1 MYKKDVI
8 VDISGIKNIKVY
20 NNGYV
25 YYWSKVWWDPATK
38 HSQDDR
44 TIIGKLVSMDDKTKI
59 YPNEN
64 YYNFFPNTKVE
75 TLEEPKKIDTYL
87 HAGAYLCLLE
97 SSKKYGLFE
106 ALIKNFPKNYKK
118 ILALAV
124 SYIDSEDSTSQH
136 YDKWS
141 FSNYSGLTSS
151 MTPSMITELY
161 QSINQDSIDD
171 FLKDYYKAYIMRN
184 QLKGKRCIAFDST
197 NQNTSAEKIS
207 SAEYGHP
214 KIDEGLPVIN
224 TALMVDE
231 ETGIPIFYEHFYG
244 SLLDK
249 TELPKTLERANDLGL
264 SKLFFMFD
272 RGYFAK
278 KSLNTI
284 KDSEFAIM
292 TPENNKEANNIIDK
306 YVRLIEDENYYIK
319 EENVYGLLYDGTYM
333 LDGETK
339 LNAHIYYDPERA
351 SEEKNTIHN
360 KLLQIE
366 EKLRTTKYYSQE
378 LVNRFDKFFNIT
390 KTNKKSKKSS
400 FTFTRNTN
408 EINKEMKR
416 AGMFI
421 ILTNTNL
428 TSKELIIIARTRDK
442 CEKGFKRIK
451 SHFDLAKALTHNDNT
466 YNGKMF
472 VAFVAL
478 CIVETFRY
486 YIKDILKS
494 TSSTTTFTVL
504 SEMSKLI
511 IYRKKDNTWALRYA
525 LTKRIKDVLSKLDLS
540 ENSINSF
547 IEEINSV

>member
-1 MYKKDVI
+1 MYKKDKI
-8 VDISGIKNIKVY
+8 IDISELSNIKVY
-20 NNGYV
+20 NTGYV

-44 TIIGKLVSMDDKTKI
+44 IIIGKLVSMDDKTKI

-64 YYNFFPNTKVE
+64 YYKFFPNNKVE
-75 TLEEPKKIDTYL
+75 IIEEPQKLDTYL

-97 SSKKYGLFE
+97 SAKKYGLYDS
-106 ALIKNFPKNYKK
+106 LIKNFPKIYKK
-118 ILALAV
+118 ILALAI

-136 YDKWS
+136 YDKWA
-141 FSNYSGLTSS
+141 FSNYSGLTTS

-161 QSINQDSIDD
+161 QSINQESIDD
-171 FLKDYYKAYIMRN
+171 FLSDYYKAYVMRN
-184 QLKGKRCIAFDST
+184 QLRDKRCIAFDST

-207 SAEYGHP
+207 GAEYGHP
-214 KIDEGLPVIN
+214 KVDEGLPVIN

-231 ETGIPIFYEHFYG
+231 DTGIPIFYEHFYG

-249 TELPKTLERANDLGL
+249 TELPKTLERANVLGL
-264 SKLFFMFD
+264 SKLFFMLD
-272 RGYFAK
+272 RGYFVK
-278 KSLNTI
+278 KSLSSI

-292 TPENNKEANNIIDK
+292 TPENNKKANIILDK
-306 YVRLIEDENYYIK
+306 YVKLLEDENYYIK
-319 EENVYGLLYDGTYM
+319 EENVYGLLHDEKYL
-333 LDGETK
+333 LDKDTE
-339 LNAHIYYDPERA
+339 LNVHIYYDPERA

-360 KLLQIE
+360 SLLQIE
-366 EKLRTTKYYSQE
+366 AKLRTTKYYSKE
-378 LVNRFDKFFNIT
+378 LVEKFGKFFNIT
-390 KTNKKSKKSS
+390 KINIKSRKSPFS
-400 FTFTRNTN
+400 FTRN
-408 EINKEMKR
+408 INKINEEMKR

-428 TSKELIIIARTRDK
+428 SSKELIIIARTRDK

-451 SHFDLAKALTHNDNT
+451 SHLDIAKALTHNDNT

-486 YIKDILKS
+486 YIKEILKS
-494 TSSTTTFTVL
+494 TSTTTTFTVL

-511 IYRKKDNTWALRYA
+511 IYRKKDNTWSLRYA
-525 LTKRIKDVLSKLDLS
+525 LTKCIKDVLSKLELS
-540 ENSINSF
+540 ENNVKKF
-547 IEEINSV
+547 IEEINNV